1 MLAALAAWLSGLSL
15 ALLALIA
22 AITAFLGWRRSSL
35 FREEFPSL
43 SIELTR
49 EPIYAD
55 REWTLLVLTARLK
68 NTSHVLVELEPAT
81 WTVRLLIP
89 GTSETIELY
98 AFPESTASL
107 PNFSL
112 EPQQEDV
119 INTAVWLPTRE
130 TTQPAFAQIVVYCP
144 PGKKHIRR
152 VWERRIYFLLEG
164 YNA

>member
-1 MLAALAAWLSGLSL
+1 MLAAWLSGLSL
-15 ALLALIA
+15 ATLALLA

-43 SIELTR
+43 SIELSQ
-49 EPIYAD
+49 EPIWAD

-68 NTSHVLVELEPAT
+68 NTSRVLVALERAT

-89 GTSETIELY
+89 GTADTVELY
-98 AFPESTASL
+98 ASPESIAL
-107 PNFSL
+107 RPNFSL

-119 INTAVWLPTRE
+119 INIAVWLPSRE
-130 TTQPAFAQIVVYCP
+130 TTQPAVAQIVVYCP
-144 PGKKHIRR
+144 PGKSYRR
-152 VWERRIYFLLEG
+152 RSWERSIYFLLEE

>member
-49 EPIYAD
+49 EHIYAD
-55 REWTLLVLTARLK
+55 GEWTLLVLTARLK
-68 NTSHVLVELEPAT
+68 NTSRVLVELEPAT

-89 GTSETIELY
+89 GTAETIELY
-98 AFPESTASL
+98 ASPESSTSR
-107 PNFSL
+107 PNLSL

-119 INTAVWLPTRE
+119 ISVEVWLPTRE
-130 TTQPAFAQIVVYCP
+130 TTQPAFAQIVVYCT
-144 PGKKHIRR
+144 PGKNYSRR
-152 VWERRIYFLLEG
+152 VWERRIHFLLEG
-164 YNA
+164 YHA

>member
-55 REWTLLVLTARLK
+55 GEWTLLVLTARLK

-81 WTVRLLIP
+81 WTVQLLTP
-89 GTSETIELY
+89 GTADTVELY
-98 AFPESTASL
+98 ASRESSAPR
-107 PNFSL
+107 PNLAL

-119 INTAVWLPTRE
+119 ISVEVWLPTRE
-130 TTQPAFAQIVVYCP
+130 TTQPAFAEIVVYCP
-144 PGKKHIRR
+144 PGKKRIRR

-164 YNA
+164 YHA

>member
-1 MLAALAAWLSGLSL
+1 MLAAWLSGLSL
-15 ALLALIA
+15 AVLALLA

-43 SIELTR
+43 SIELSQ
-49 EPIYAD
+49 EPIWAD

-68 NTSHVLVELEPAT
+68 NTSRVLVQLEPAA

-89 GTSETIELY
+89 GTADTVELY
-98 AFPESTASL
+98 ASPESVTL
-107 PNFSL
+107 RPNFPL

-119 INTAVWLPTRE
+119 IDAEVWLPTRE
-130 TTQPAFAQIVVYCP
+130 TTQPVVAQIVVYCT
-144 PGKKHIRR
+144 PGKNYSRR
-152 VWERRIYFLLEG
+152 SWERRIYFLLEG

>member
-1 MLAALAAWLSGLSL
+1 MLAAWLSGLSL
-15 ALLALIA
+15 AVLALLA

-43 SIELTR
+43 SIELSQ
-49 EPIYAD
+49 EPIWAD

-68 NTSHVLVELEPAT
+68 NTSRVLVALERAT

-89 GTSETIELY
+89 GTSDTVELY
-98 AFPESTASL
+98 ASPESNVPRPTL
-107 PNFSL
+107 SL

-119 INTAVWLPTRE
+119 INVEVWLPTRE
-130 TTQPAFAQIVVYCP
+130 TTQPVVAQIVLYCP
-144 PGKKHIRR
+144 PGKNYHRR
-152 VWERRIYFLLEG
+152 IWERSIHFLLEE

>member
-1 MLAALAAWLSGLSL
+1 MLAAWLSGLSL
-15 ALLALIA
+15 AVLALLA

-43 SIELTR
+43 SIELSQ
-49 EPIYAD
+49 EPIWAD

-68 NTSHVLVELEPAT
+68 NTSRVLVALERAT

-89 GTSETIELY
+89 GTADTVELY
-98 AFPESTASL
+98 ASPESNVPRPTL
-107 PNFSL
+107 SL

-119 INTAVWLPTRE
+119 INVEVWLPTRE
-130 TTQPAFAQIVVYCP
+130 TTQPVVAQIVLYCP
-144 PGKKHIRR
+144 PGKNYHRR
-152 VWERRIYFLLEG
+152 IWERSIHFLLEE

>member
-1 MLAALAAWLSGLSL
+1 MLAAWLSGLSL
-15 ALLALIA
+15 AVLALLA

-43 SIELTR
+43 SIELSQ
-49 EPIYAD
+49 EPIWAD

-68 NTSHVLVELEPAT
+68 NTSRVLVALEPAI

-89 GTSETIELY
+89 GTTDTVELY
-98 AFPESTASL
+98 AFPESTAPL
-107 PNFSL
+107 PNLSL

-119 INTAVWLPTRE
+119 INAEVWLPTRE
-130 TTQPAFAQIVVYCP
+130 TTQPAFAQIVVYCTP
-144 PGKKHIRR
+144 RKNYSRR
-152 VWERRIYFLLEG
+152 SWERRIYFLLER

>member
-1 MLAALAAWLSGLSL
+1 MLAAWLSGLSL
-15 ALLALIA
+15 AVLALLA

-43 SIELTR
+43 SIELSQ
-49 EPIYAD
+49 EPIWAD

-68 NTSHVLVELEPAT
+68 NTSRVLVALERAT

-89 GTSETIELY
+89 GTSDTVELY
-98 AFPESTASL
+98 ASPESIAL
-107 PNFSL
+107 RPDFSL

-119 INTAVWLPTRE
+119 INIAVWLPTRE

-144 PGKKHIRR
+144 PGKNYRR
-152 VWERRIYFLLEG
+152 RIWERSIYFLLEE

>member
-1 MLAALAAWLSGLSL
+1 MLAAWLSGLSL
-15 ALLALIA
+15 AVLALLA

-43 SIELTR
+43 SIELSQ
-49 EPIYAD
+49 EPIWAD

-68 NTSHVLVELEPAT
+68 NTSRVLVALEPAT

-89 GTSETIELY
+89 GTADTVELY
-98 AFPESTASL
+98 ASPESNIPSPTL
-107 PNFSL
+107 SL

-119 INTAVWLPTRE
+119 ISVEVWLPTRE

-144 PGKKHIRR
+144 PGKNRIRR

>member
-1 MLAALAAWLSGLSL
+1 MLAAWLSGLSL
-15 ALLALIA
+15 AVLALLA

-43 SIELTR
+43 SIELSQ
-49 EPIYAD
+49 EPIWAD
-55 REWTLLVLTARLK
+55 REWTLLVLTAKLK
-68 NTSHVLVELEPAT
+68 NTSRVLVQLEPAT

-89 GTSETIELY
+89 GTTDTVELY
-98 AFPESTASL
+98 AFPESTAPL

-119 INTAVWLPTRE
+119 INAEVWLPTRE
-130 TTQPAFAQIVVYCP
+130 RTQPAFAQVVVYCP
-144 PGKKHIRR
+144 PGKNRIRR

-164 YNA
+164 YDA

>member
-49 EPIYAD
+49 EHIYAD
-55 REWTLLVLTARLK
+55 GEWTLLVLTARLK
-68 NTSHVLVELEPAT
+68 NTSRVLVELEPAN

-89 GTSETIELY
+89 GISDTVELY
-98 AFPESTASL
+98 ASPESSAPR
-107 PNFSL
+107 PNLSL

-119 INTAVWLPTRE
+119 ISVEVWLPTRE
-130 TTQPAFAQIVVYCP
+130 TTQPAFAQIVVYCT
-144 PGKKHIRR
+144 PGKNYSRR
-152 VWERRIYFLLEG
+152 VWERRIHFLLEG
-164 YNA
+164 YHA

>member
-1 MLAALAAWLSGLSL
+1 VLAAWLSGLSL
-15 ALLALIA
+15 AVLALLA

-43 SIELTR
+43 SIELSQ
-49 EPIYAD
+49 EPIWAD

-68 NTSHVLVELEPAT
+68 NTSRVLVQLEPAT

-89 GTSETIELY
+89 GTSDTVELY
-98 AFPESTASL
+98 AFPESTAPL
-107 PNFSL
+107 PNLSL

-119 INTAVWLPTRE
+119 INAEVWLPTRE
-130 TTQPAFAQIVVYCP
+130 TTQPAFAQIVIYCT
-144 PGKKHIRR
+144 PGKNYSRR
-152 VWERRIYFLLEG
+152 SWERRIYFLLEG

>member
-1 MLAALAAWLSGLSL
+1 MLAAWLSGLSL
-15 ALLALIA
+15 AVLALLA

-43 SIELTR
+43 SIELSQ
-49 EPIYAD
+49 EPIWAD

-68 NTSHVLVELEPAT
+68 NTSRVLVALERAT

-89 GTSETIELY
+89 GTSDTVELY
-98 AFPESTASL
+98 ASPESIAL
-107 PNFSL
+107 RPNFSL

-119 INTAVWLPTRE
+119 INVAVWLPSRE
-130 TTQPAFAQIVVYCP
+130 TTQPAVAQIVVYCP
-144 PGKKHIRR
+144 PGKSYRR
-152 VWERRIYFLLEG
+152 RSWERSIYFLLEG

>member
-55 REWTLLVLTARLK
+55 GEWTLLVLTARLK
-68 NTSHVLVELEPAT
+68 NTSHVLVKIAAVT
-81 WTVRLLIP
+81 WTVGLLIP
-89 GTSETIELY
+89 GGSDIIELY
-98 AFPESTASL
+98 SSPEPTDPL
-107 PNFSL
+107 PVFSL

-119 INTAVWLPTRE
+119 IHAEVWLPTQE
-130 TTQPAFAQIVVYCP
+130 TPQPAFAEIVVHYP
-144 PGKKHIRR
+144 SRR
-152 VWERRIYFLLEG
+152 NISPRIWSRRIYFLLGE
-164 YNA
+164 YRA

>member
-1 MLAALAAWLSGLSL
+1 MLAAWLSGLSL
-15 ALLALIA
+15 AVLALLA

-43 SIELTR
+43 SIELSQ
-49 EPIYAD
+49 EPIWAD

-68 NTSHVLVELEPAT
+68 NTSRVLVQLEPAT

-89 GTSETIELY
+89 GTTDTVELY
-98 AFPESTASL
+98 AFQESTVTL
-107 PNFSL
+107 PILSL

-119 INTAVWLPTRE
+119 IHAEVWLPTPEMSR
-130 TTQPAFAQIVVYCP
+130 PVVAQIVVYCT
-144 PGKKHIRR
+144 PGKNYSRR
-152 VWERRIYFLLEG
+152 NWERRIHFLLEE